1 MSPLIKR
8 LVVGFVVLLAVVL
21 GGGLGYY
28 LIGDGK
34 WPFKDCV
41 YMTVITVTTV
51 GYGEILDGMDKV
63 QGARGFTTLLLVFG
77 TGSIVYFA
85 STITAFIIEGDLK
98 NVLFASK
105 LKKRM
110 KRMNDHIVVC
120 GAGSTG
126 RNIIEEMLK
135 IGTSVIAIDM
145 NEVELK
151 EIADKYPKA
160 DFTYLVGDATDDDVM
175 SNVNLSHAK
184 GLVAALSSDKDNLYL
199 VVSARQGNPGLRI
212 VARCAEVSHVE
223 KLKRSGADAVVSPN
237 FIGGMRMVSE
247 MIRPAVVRFLDD
259 MLRDKRAAF
268 RIEEVR
274 LGEKAGELGG
284 TLRDMRIRE
293 RFGMTVLAVS
303 ASDTSAWT
311 YNPDAGEKIGPGMT
325 LVVLGSAEQVA
336 KLRAEAT

>member
-8 LVVGFVVLLAVVL
+8 LLFGFLVLLAVVL

-63 QGARGFTTLLLVFG
+63 QGARGFTVLLLVFG

-110 KRMNDHIVVC
+110 KRMKDHIVVC

-126 RNIIEEMLK
+126 RNVIEEMLK
-135 IGTSVIAIDM
+135 TGQAVVAIDM

-160 DFTYLVGDATDDDVM
+160 EFSYIVGDATDDDVM
-175 SNVNLSHAK
+175 STVNLANAK

-199 VVSARQGNPGLRI
+199 VVSGRQGNPGLRI
-212 VARCAEVSHVE
+212 VARCAELSHVE
-223 KLKRSGADAVVSPN
+223 KIRRSGADAVVSPN

-247 MIRPAVVRFLDD
+247 MVRPAVVRFLDD

-268 RIEEVR
+268 RIEEVK
-274 LGEKAGELGG
+274 LGDRAGDLGG
-284 TLRDMRIRE
+284 TLRDARIRE

-311 YNPDAGEKIGPGMT
+311 YNPDANVAIGPGMT

-336 KLRAEAT
+336 KLRLEAT

>member
-8 LVVGFVVLLAVVL
+8 LLFGFLVLLAVVL

-63 QGARGFTTLLLVFG
+63 QGARGFTVLLLVFG

-110 KRMNDHIVVC
+110 KRMKDHIVVC

-126 RNIIEEMLK
+126 RNVIEEMLK
-135 IGTSVIAIDM
+135 TGQAVVAIDM

-160 DFTYLVGDATDDDVM
+160 EFSYIVGDATDDDVM
-175 SNVNLSHAK
+175 STVNLANAK

-199 VVSARQGNPGLRI
+199 VVSGRQGNPGLRI
-212 VARCAEVSHVE
+212 VARCAELSHVE
-223 KLKRSGADAVVSPN
+223 KIRRSGADAVVSPN

-247 MIRPAVVRFLDD
+247 MVCPAVVRFLDD

-268 RIEEVR
+268 RIEEVK
-274 LGEKAGELGG
+274 LGDRAGDLGG
-284 TLRDMRIRE
+284 TLRDARIRE

-311 YNPDAGEKIGPGMT
+311 YNPDANVAIGPGMT

-336 KLRAEAT
+336 KLRLEAT